1 MYNPRLNE
9 LQKKHEIINRFKG
22 YENNEIIDE
31 NAFCF
36 TENMGFGSF
45 PALSPRNKRVFF
57 NVSGER
63 LHGLFS
69 KECIGYINNGS
80 LYYGGEKVTD
90 LFFPDIDEERKF
102 VSMGAKLIIF
112 PDKVYVNTE
121 DFSDYG
127 YLEAGFESMGEVTLG
142 MCKGD
147 GELYENYVIS
157 STPPEK
163 SENGDLW
170 LDTSSKPH
178 ILKQYYETVN
188 YWQEIAE
195 TYVRINCVG
204 IGKSFNLYDG
214 VLLSG
219 FENIDLDGA
228 HIIRH
233 KGDDFIVVTGVIDN
247 SVTMNT
253 KIKAERKIPD
263 MDFVCEFG
271 NRIWGCSS
279 ETNEIFASKLGDPSN
294 FNSFMGIS
302 TDSYAVSVGSDGPFT
317 AAVSYRGYLL
327 FFKENCVHKIYGD
340 NPPYTVVT
348 SYVRGV
354 QKGSHRSVCC
364 LNETLY
370 YKSVGGICAYEGG
383 VPICVSRALGD
394 TYYTD
399 AVAGTCFNRYYVC
412 MSDRAGVRHLFVYD
426 EDKALW
432 QREDNIDIREFS
444 NNNCNL
450 YFIMKQG
457 EICRIGLVDGVNRYG
472 SFSGELKGF
481 EEESAFSWCVE
492 SGLWGLGL
500 PENKY
505 YSSVV
510 IRASGTKG
518 ARLSVWFEFDSSKE
532 WIRQMETTFDKT
544 GSIVVPFITP
554 RCDHLRI
561 KLQGKGDV
569 KIYSI
574 ARKTELG
581 SELNVR
587 P

>member
-1 MYNPRLNE
+1 MYNPGLNE
-9 LQKKHEIINRFKG
+9 LHTNREIINRFKG
-22 YENNEIIDE
+22 YENNLLIDE

-57 NVSGER
+57 EVTGER

-69 KECIGYINNGS
+69 KESIIYINNGS
-80 LYYGGEKVTD
+80 LYYGGVKVTD
-90 LFFPDIDEERKF
+90 MLFPDTSVERRF
-102 VSMGAKLIIF
+102 VSMGARLLIF

-127 YLEAGFESMGEVTLG
+127 SLEAEYVTAGGVSLG
-142 MCKGD
+142 LCKGD
-147 GELYENYVIS
+147 GELYGDYEV
-157 STPPEK
+157 STAPPEK
-163 SENGDLW
+163 PVNGDLW
-170 LDTSSKPH
+170 LDTSGKPH
-178 ILKQYYETVN
+178 ILKQFYEN
-188 YWQEIAE
+188 ADMWQEIAE
-195 TYVRINCVG
+195 TYVRINSVG
-204 IGKSFNLYDG
+204 IGKNFELYDG
-214 VLLSG
+214 ILLSG
-219 FENIDLDGA
+219 LSKTDLDGA

-233 KGDDFIVVTGVIDN
+233 KGDDFIVVSGVIDKAITI
-247 SVTMNT
+247 ST
-253 KIKAERKIPD
+253 KVKAERRVPD

-271 NRIWGCSS
+271 NRLWGCSS
-279 ETNEIFASKLGDPSN
+279 ENNEIYASKLGDPTN

-327 FFKENCVHKIYGD
+327 FFKENCVHKIYGH
-340 NPPYTVVT
+340 NPPYSVTT
-348 SYVRGV
+348 SYIRGV
-354 QKGSHRSVCC
+354 QKGSHRSVVC

-383 VPICVSRALGD
+383 VPMCISKDLGD
-394 TYYTD
+394 AYYSK
-399 AVAGTCFNRYYVC
+399 AVAGACFNRYYVC
-412 MSDRAGVRHLFVYD
+412 MSDVNEKRHLFTYD

-450 YFIMKQG
+450 YFLMKQG
-457 EICRIGLVDGVNRYG
+457 ESFRIGLIDGENRYG
-472 SFSGELKGF
+472 SFTGELKGF
-481 EEESAFSWCVE
+481 REEDDFLWFAE
-492 SGLWGLGL
+492 SGLWGLDL

-505 YSSVV
+505 YSNII

-518 ARLSVWFEFDSSKE
+518 AKLSVWFEFDSSKKWVIQSE
-532 WIRQMETTFDKT
+532 SVFDKT
-544 GSIVVPFITP
+544 GSLLLPFITP

-561 KLQGKGDV
+561 KIQGKGDV

-574 ARKTELG
+574 SRKIESG
-581 SELNVR
+581 SELNV
-587 P
+587 